1 MIKTILKP
9 LILMLSLS
17 CMAFS
22 CNETDDD
29 GQAEKETTPKGDET
43 SSKDDDTTSDGN
55 VIVINGHRFVDL
67 GLPSGLLWAETNV
80 GAENPE
86 DAGDFFSWGETSP
99 KVIYDSTTD
108 KYCSCPDGKSNCVD
122 ASHYTKYNSTDGK
135 TVLDPDDDAATVNWG
150 SSSRMPTKEEIQ
162 ELLDK
167 CTWIWDS
174 SPSHKGYLVA
184 SSNGNSIFLPASGYR
199 TGSGLNNQ
207 GSGGYC
213 WSSTLSSYYRDNA
226 YGLGFYSSYH
236 SVSGSRRY
244 YGFPVRPVA
253 EP

>member
-43 SSKDDDTTSDGN
+43 SSKDDDATSDGN

-80 GAENPE
+80 GAEKPE
-86 DAGDFFSWGETSP
+86 EAGDFFSWGETSP
-99 KVIYDSTTD
+99 KDIYDSTTD
-108 KYCSCPDGKSNCVD
+108 KYCSCPDGETLCYD
-122 ASHYTKYNSTDGK
+122 ESHYTKYNSTDGK
-135 TVLDPDDDAATVNWG
+135 TVLDPEDDAATVNWG

-174 SPSHKGYLVA
+174 SHKGYFVA
-184 SSNGNSIFLPASGYR
+184 GSNGNSIFLPASGCRRRSDLYF
-199 TGSGLNNQ
+199 Q
-207 GSGGYC
+207 GSAGYY
-213 WSSTLSSYYRDNA
+213 WSSTLYSYRRDCA
-226 YGLGFYSSYH
+226 CGLCFYSSDH
-236 SVSGSRRY
+236 VVSDYCRY

>member
-1 MIKTILKP
+1 
-9 LILMLSLS
+9 MLSLS

-80 GAENPE
+80 GAETAD
-86 DAGDFFSWGETSP
+86 DAGCYFSWGETSP
-99 KVIYDSTTD
+99 KDIYYSTTD
-108 KYCSCPDGKSNCVD
+108 KYCSCPDGKTFCYD
-122 ASHYTKYNSTDGK
+122 ESHYTKYNSTDGK
-135 TVLDPDDDAATVNWG
+135 TVLDPEDDAATVNWG
-150 SSSRMPTKEEIQ
+150 SGFRMPTREEFQ

-167 CTWIWDS
+167 CTWTWDS
-174 SPSHKGYLVA
+174 SHKGYLVVG
-184 SSNGNSIFLPASGYR
+184 SNGNSIFLPASGFR
-199 TGSGLNNQ
+199 IGSDLYIQ

-213 WSSTLSSYYRDNA
+213 WSSTLNSSDRNCA
-226 YGLGFYSSYH
+226 YGLNFLSSRPDVYSR
-236 SVSGSRRY
+236 SRV

>member
-1 MIKTILKP
+1 MIKTILKS

-22 CNETDDD
+22 CNESDDD
-29 GQAEKETTPKGDET
+29 SQQEKETTPKGDET
-43 SSKDDDTTSDGN
+43 SSKDDDATSDGN

-80 GAENPE
+80 GAEKPE

-99 KVIYDSTTD
+99 KDIYNSTTD
-108 KYCSCPDGKSNCVD
+108 KYCSCPDGDINCFE

-135 TVLDPDDDAATVNWG
+135 TVLDPEDDAATVNWG
-150 SSSRMPTKEEIQ
+150 SSSRMPTKEEFQ

-167 CTWIWDS
+167 CTWTWDS
-174 SPSHKGYLVA
+174 SHKGYFVA
-184 SSNGNSIFLPASGYR
+184 GSNGNSIFLPASGYR
-199 TGSGLNNQ
+199 SGSSLYNQ
-207 GSGGYC
+207 GSDGYY
-213 WSSTLSSYYRDNA
+213 WSSALGSSYRNSA
-226 YGLGFYSSYH
+226 YGVGFYSGRHY
-236 SVSGSRRY
+236 VNNGIRY
-244 YGFPVRPVA
+244 DGFPVRPVA